1 MMTTNTCVKY
11 NFVAPLR
18 LLFDSA
24 LLPLLLQGAIAII
37 AAFPIQIPVGPRP
50 GFAT

>member
-37 AAFPIQIPVGPRP
+37 AAFPIQIPVGP
-50 GFAT
+50 